1 MAQCLTQTMNSLATT
16 ALLNPEVGHALGAR
30 VAVNPVDHPLRVVA
44 VALDAKVVLAIVGEV
59 VLRVGAKAGGAGTL
73 GHSAR
78 VRTGQTDGRDRAVDN
93 IQALEAG
100 GG

>member
-1 MAQCLTQTMNSLATT
+1 MLKCF
-16 ALLNPEVGHALGAR
+16 NPKETPISI
-30 VAVNPVDHPLRVVA
+30 VNDVVKSG
-44 VALDAKVVLAIVGEV
+44 LPGIQRRGM
-59 VLRVGAKAGGAGTL
+59 RVGAKAGGAGTL